1 VIFFFF
7 CPSPAGRHGEGRTR
21 GKRRAP
27 ALFMSVELWSLL
39 AGHRDQAVTAA
50 HIESTR
56 CTLARSPYMQS
67 IECHLSLRL
76 SCTRLQT
83 ALTKASSF
91 RIGIGPSVVHTR
103 EKKIQMCARF
113 RSDPLQGQPGRF
125 FLTILTYTLRSCG
138 HTLNLWFYA
147 PV

>member
-1 VIFFFF
+1 
-7 CPSPAGRHGEGRTR
+7 
-21 GKRRAP
+21 
-27 ALFMSVELWSLL
+27 MSVELWSLL

-103 EKKIQMCARF
+103 ESGFKCAHV
-113 RSDPLQGQPGRF
+113 SVQ
-125 FLTILTYTLRSCG
+125 TLYRGNPEDS
-138 HTLNLWFYA
+138 F
-147 PV
+147 

>member
-1 VIFFFF
+1 
-7 CPSPAGRHGEGRTR
+7 
-21 GKRRAP
+21 
-27 ALFMSVELWSLL
+27 MSVELWSLL

-91 RIGIGPSVVHTR
+91 RIGIGRVR
-103 EKKIQMCARF
+103 AW
-113 RSDPLQGQPGRF
+113 
-125 FLTILTYTLRSCG
+125 YTLAKAISNVRTFPFRPFTGATRKILSDHPNLYFKIVRCG
-138 HTLNLWFYA
+138 HTLKKDQ
-147 PV
+147 P